1 MTKKSKV
8 TTFLQLH
15 HHFNYVIFI
24 LFMKLN
30 FFSIADFGLS
40 LTLFVAVV
48 YVFTAEKLRLYFN
61 LIMYTE
67 AGLQRFLFNLYTYT
81 KKYGSAWDLN

>member
-8 TTFLQLH
+8 MTFLQLH

-30 FFSIADFGLS
+30 FQHCRFWLS

-48 YVFTAEKLRLYFN
+48 YVFTTEKLRLYFN

-81 KKYGSAWDLN
+81 KKYGSAWDSN